1 MAAKKENKEREE
13 FDKRLEKLEKQFHE
27 EHKEEDIYTNILEKT
42 KHQAVQKTK
51 FLQSQFKEHSSTA
64 IIAALSFVIG
74 LTWKDF
80 IVKIV
85 DNILRPHLVQKYPYL
100 SELITAV
107 AVTIFAVVV
116 MAFVSKWVKK
126 PVNGDNNLK

>member
-1 MAAKKENKEREE
+1 MPIKSAEE
-13 FDKRLEKLEKQFHE
+13 MIRGGAQE
-27 EHKEEDIYTNILEKT
+27 IIEKT
-42 KHQAVQKTK
+42 KSHAKEKTEY
-51 FLQSQFKEHSSTA
+51 LQSQFKEHSSTA

-85 DNILRPHLVQKYPYL
+85 DNILKPHIGNKYPYL

-107 AVTIFAVVV
+107 VVTIFAIIS
-116 MAFVSKWVKK
+116 MTFVSRWMKK
-126 PVNGDNNLK
+126 EEKENLQK